1 MADTRFVEI
10 YRAENDIAAH
20 LVKGTLEAA
29 GIPTQ
34 ITEESFAANRGLN
47 PIWWASPRILVAESQ
62 AEEAA
67 AIIREIEAA
76 RATRKTSGSKD

>member
-1 MADTRFVEI
+1 MSDTRFVEI

-20 LVKGTLEAA
+20 LIKCSLEAA

-34 ITEESFAANRGLN
+34 ITEESHGALRGLN
-47 PIWWASPRILVAESQ
+47 PIWWASPRILVAEAQ
-62 AEEAA
+62 AEEAV

-76 RATRKTSGSKD
+76 RATRTASGNTD